1 MAREYQGP
9 NKRVS
14 IYFSNDRLEKL
25 DRIIDYF
32 KQENLLVEMKN
43 VSQSIGYL
51 IDTFEKLFLNA
62 DDETK
67 GYEERLAQLMQRDQT
82 LFDEA
87 KKENR
92 QLKRQLDQLLYLS
105 LANFHVST
113 NPDWDV
119 QELES
124 VSSDYSV
131 EQKQLLER
139 VAQLIKEDKERG
151 QIMKHSHK
159 S

>member
-1 MAREYQGP
+1 MAEK

-14 IYFSNDRLEKL
+14 IYFSLDRLEKL
-25 DRIIDYF
+25 DRIVDYF
-32 KQENLLVEMKN
+32 KQENLLAETTS

-67 GYEERLAQLMQRDQT
+67 GYEERLAQLMQRDKT
-82 LFDEA
+82 LFDEVQ
-87 KKENR
+87 KENR
-92 QLKRQLDQLLYLS
+92 QLKRQLDQLLYLA
-105 LANFHVST
+105 LANFHISE
-113 NPDWDV
+113 NSDWNV

-124 VSSDYSV
+124 VSSDYSI

-139 VAQLIKEDKERG
+139 VDQLIKEDVARG
-151 QIMKHSHK
+151 QTMKYSHR
-159 S
+159 SE

>member
-1 MAREYQGP
+1 
-9 NKRVS
+9 
-14 IYFSNDRLEKL
+14 
-25 DRIIDYF
+25 
-32 KQENLLVEMKN
+32 
-43 VSQSIGYL
+43 
-51 IDTFEKLFLNA
+51 
-62 DDETK
+62 
-67 GYEERLAQLMQRDQT
+67 MQRDQT